1 MQKKYNKNMEEI
13 QMKDIEDIFGFDEKF
28 DKEFDNTIR
37 QITIVTGSA
46 PVSAMKG
53 ERNKYN
59 KIYLEIS
66 AWKFIDSNKIF
77 KGNYTLTGKVKDKQ
91 LDQLFEKLESDIIIS
106 LKVRQKDN
114 EFFLVEII
122 TDKENNEELEKVLKE
137 QTKPMFYVDKIL
149 GKFILDKKT
158 DLYIKKQKWNNTD
171 IELMIRRYAEK
182 KLPDIFFVANELVK
196 KQMIWDKLIKEFAVK
211 KLLKIKN
218 ESWLEDEEKI
228 TSEQFIQKM
237 KLKSI
242 VVSMKNKFEFCFDD
256 GDIFFGHFIMVDG
269 NLEKGPLRAEIY
281 G

>member
-1 MQKKYNKNMEEI
+1 MEEI